1 MRFVLRFCSI
11 LVRNVSP
18 EYTRMANENT
28 TNGLETENDYIDIN
42 YDSLDL
48 CIEEKI
54 ELER

>member
-11 LVRNVSP
+11 LVRNVSS